1 MSRAN
6 KPWEKLTKESSKAH
20 AAFHAYLG
28 LGSQRSIEA
37 AGEKVGKS
45 GKVLERWSKKFAWGE
60 RAEEYDAHLVRV
72 EEEAKEVELRA
83 KAVDWVKRQEKQKED
98 EWEMTQG
105 VMKRLREFLARPL
118 GNLSFR
124 DAAYA
129 LEIASKVGR
138 LATGMPTENTE
149 KSVEIGPI
157 IQIDIEAALER
168 AYGPSPSRQQCAD
181 GSEATRQ
188 IQDAA
193 PQERRP
199 TDR

>member
-1 MSRAN
+1 VRGVSKAN

-37 AGEKVGKS
+37 AAGKVGKC

-60 RAEEYDAHLVRV
+60 RAKEYDAHMVRV

-83 KAVDWVKRQEKQKED
+83 KAVDWVKRQEELKET

-105 VMKRLREFLARPL
+105 VMAKLREFLARPL
-118 GNLSFR
+118 GKVSFR

-129 LEIASKVGR
+129 LEIASKIGR

-149 KSVEIGPI
+149 KNVEIGPI

-168 AYGPSPSRQQCAD
+168 AYGSSPDGPQFD
-181 GSEATRQ
+181 GSAATSPHR
-188 IQDAA
+188 
-193 PQERRP
+193 
-199 TDR
+199 